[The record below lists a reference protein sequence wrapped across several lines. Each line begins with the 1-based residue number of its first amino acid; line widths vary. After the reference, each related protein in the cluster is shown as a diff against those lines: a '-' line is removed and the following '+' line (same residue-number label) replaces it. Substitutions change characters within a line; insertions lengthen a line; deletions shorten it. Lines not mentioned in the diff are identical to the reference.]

1 MSLRSNT
8 FWNLLGSSLP
18 LLAAALF
25 IPYCLNQLGGE
36 AFGVLTLIWALIG
49 YFSLF
54 DLGIGRALTYEI
66 SRKQLS
72 KEGADVPAVVRSGLA
87 LTLVA
92 GLVGALIMLY
102 LAPYLAGSWLKISLN
117 LTPDVQLAFEIAA
130 VGVIF
135 MTLGSGLR
143 GAQEGFDQFK
153 IASLNKAILGI
164 CTFSLPAFSIYVH
177 GPSLCPIVIY
187 LVAARLT
194 MVLVALYQLRD
205 CVFAKGLHPILR
217 HVRSLY
223 SFGIWVTISGIVGP
237 LMVYGDRFFVSAAI
251 GAALLPLYAIPQE
264 GLQRLLLIPG
274 SFCAALLPK
283 LAGLPMG
290 ERMILYRKS
299 RQHVTLIMLVV
310 CLVCVTLAYP
320 ILSIWL
326 SPEFAKESLPIVC
339 ILAVGIWLNAIAFVP
354 YTFLHAHG
362 STKLTAIF
370 HLIELVI
377 YIIVLYYLVEAYG
390 LIGAALAWVLR
401 VGIDLML
408 LEWAIRKV
416 KPV

>member
-18 LLAAALF
+18 LLVAALF

-66 SRKQLS
+66 GRRQSS
-72 KEGADVPAVVRSGLA
+72 KESADVPAVVRSGLA
-87 LTLVA
+87 LTLLA

-143 GAQEGFDQFK
+143 GAQEGLDQFK
-153 IASLNKAILGI
+153 IASLNKAILGV

-177 GPSLCPIVIY
+177 GSSLYPIVIY
-187 LVAARLT
+187 LVAARLV

-377 YIIVLYYLVEAYG
+377 YIIALYYLVEAYG